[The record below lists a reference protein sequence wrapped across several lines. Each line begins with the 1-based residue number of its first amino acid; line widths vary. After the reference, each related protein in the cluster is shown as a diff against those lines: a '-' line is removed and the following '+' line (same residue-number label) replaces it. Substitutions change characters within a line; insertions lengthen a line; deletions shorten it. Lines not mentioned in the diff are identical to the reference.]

1 MSVKKDAEKK
11 KFRVI
16 IIGAGAAGLSAANSL
31 AKNGVSDFVILEAR
45 NRIGGRILSMDM
57 SSSSS
62 KVELGA
68 NWIHGVLGNPIFE
81 LAINHG
87 LIDILQAPQH
97 RRVVALCEN
106 GKQVPFDILQEIYEA
121 YLVFLRRCE
130 EYFLAE
136 YVPPDDI
143 FSVGQHIQL
152 EIDLYLKSISD
163 KKDKHL
169 REMIFKCLLKRECC
183 ITGCHSMDEI
193 GKLVDLELFLFV
205 G

>member
-1 MSVKKDAEKK
+1 MSVKDAGQRKY
-11 KFRVI
+11 RCI
-16 IIGAGAAGLSAANSL
+16 IIGAGAGGLSAANSL
-31 AKNGVSDFVILEAR
+31 VKNGIQDFIILEAR
-45 NRIGGRILSMDM
+45 NRIGGRIISMD
-57 SSSSS
+57 
-62 KVELGA
+62 VGTQNIELGA

-81 LAINHG
+81 LAISHG

-97 RRVVALCEN
+97 RRVVALCED
-106 GKQVPFDILQEIYEA
+106 GKQVPFDVLQEIYEA

-136 YVPPDDI
+136 YVPPDDVY
-143 FSVGQHIQL
+143 SVGQHIKL

-163 KKDKHL
+163 KKDKNL

-193 GKLVDLELFLFV
+193 GIQIN
-205 G
+205 